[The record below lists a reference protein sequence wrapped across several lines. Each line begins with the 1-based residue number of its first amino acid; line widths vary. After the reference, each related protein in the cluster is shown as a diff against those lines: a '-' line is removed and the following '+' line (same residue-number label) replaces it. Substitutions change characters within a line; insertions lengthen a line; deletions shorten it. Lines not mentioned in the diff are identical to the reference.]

1 MIIVKN
7 LSFGYEDNELIIKD
21 FSYHFERTGIYIIK
35 GKSGCGKTTFLKLLL
50 GLLKPNS
57 GSISYSN
64 NELNTQNTED
74 MSSYRLKN
82 IGYISQQNMD
92 FSFLNP
98 YEYVSLPSLFLNN
111 KMNKKDFNNLCS
123 FLNLDLNNKKNE
135 SLSGGE
141 FQRLQIARALVNRPS
156 IILADEPTSSLDEQ
170 NKQEIFSFLKQ
181 ILILMH

>member
-1 MIIVKN
+1 MITVKN

-64 NELNTQNTED
+64 KELNTQNTED

-92 FSFLNP
+92 L
-98 YEYVSLPSLFLNN
+98 VSLIH
-111 KMNKKDFNNLCS
+111 MNM
-123 FLNLDLNNKKNE
+123 
-135 SLSGGE
+135 
-141 FQRLQIARALVNRPS
+141 LVY
-156 IILADEPTSSLDEQ
+156 Q
-170 NKQEIFSFLKQ
+170 VYF
-181 ILILMH
+181 